1 MLSKKFSSATFLTIL
16 AVCNALPGFAQE
28 LNPHWN
34 TGRGPDIQAPFLMAD
49 YSSNT
54 PNERKVTEDTSGFL
68 QWTDNGAGLSYSLGY
83 GASPLGL
90 SRGGTGGATQQAA
103 INSLLGYSGLASQDI
118 IYYDGS
124 NWSIK
129 HKGSNGQV
137 LGIDGSGLLNYIS
150 PAGSGTVTS
159 VGLTVP
165 SWLTVGGSPVTGAG
179 TLAVANGTGLTANR
193 VVGTDGSGNLDLMAM
208 TADQVP
214 SLNASKIT
222 AGNLAKAQSATEG
235 VYNDQSNTYAGAYT
249 QDFSDASQ
257 NVKLPLRTVATSNGS
272 VSVDSSDLAFY
283 AGAAAHKA
291 AKQATT
297 ISAGTGLS
305 GGGDLSANRTISLST
320 PVSAANGG
328 TGADLSGATTGAIVY
343 KGASAL
349 TSLSPSGNGG
359 KFIRFNSGATA
370 PEAASIADGFSG
382 DGSDGAVTKGATTE
396 TTVLQVNSTTFT
408 QTVSTTWAPISKT
421 QVMATSTIDLNGTT
435 NVATGCAGGING
447 DATERTRR
455 AAHGSGLSGGHGGWG
470 ATGQSA
476 GGGGGGG
483 FGGAGGYGGA
493 GNNNQAYPG
502 GAGGSTNDGYWGGPS
517 GGGAGAS
524 GYGPAAGGNGG
535 AGGGSICFRS
545 VGALTVG
552 GSGTVNADGAA
563 GSAQGADEGG
573 GGGGGSGGLVALYSQ
588 TSITLT
594 SGCHVYARGGAGGNG
609 GTYGGKGGGGGGGK
623 VVRVAPTITGSGTV
637 TVTGGSAAGT
647 GAGTAAAGGSGVNLS
662 ITDTPTIMLTKE
674 IEGPHIDLLY
684 RWHTAFGKIKSGEEL
699 RLNSAR
705 PAAVW
710 CAQFYPVEKR
720 EALVNEW
727 LFGEDLSG
735 GKTATI
741 ERREDLNDAA

>member
-16 AVCNALPGFAQE
+16 AVFNALPGFAQE

-179 TLAVANGTGLTANR
+179 TLAVSNGTGLTANR
-193 VVGTDGSGNLDLMAM
+193 VVGTDGSGNLDLMAL
-208 TADQVP
+208 TSDQVP
-214 SLNASKIT
+214 SLAASKIT
-222 AGNLAKAQSATEG
+222 SGNLAKARSATEG
-235 VYNDQSNTYAGAYT
+235 VYNDQSNTYTGTFT
-249 QDFSDASQ
+249 QDISSANQ
-257 NVKLPLRTVATSNGS
+257 TLLIPLRSAPTTDGA
-272 VSVDSSDLAFY
+272 VSINSADLEFRAS
-283 AGAAAHKA
+283 GTTHKA

-297 ISAGTGLS
+297 FSAGTGLT
-305 GGGDLSANRTISLST
+305 GGGDFSTNRTIALDT

-370 PEAASIADGFSG
+370 PEAASIAGAFGG
-382 DGSDGAVTKGATTE
+382 DASDGAVTKGAVTE
-396 TTVLQVNSTTFT
+396 SAVIQVNATTFT
-408 QTVSTTWAPISKT
+408 QTVSTTWAPLSRT
-421 QVMATSTIDLNGTT
+421 VVMASSTVDLNGTT
-435 NVATGCAGGING
+435 TVGYGPNAAASHTTGYSNGGAGP
-447 DATERTRR
+447 
-455 AAHGSGLSGGHGGWG
+455 SGGSEG
-470 ATGQSA
+470 APYDGDSG

-483 FGGAGGYGGA
+483 FGGAGGNGGNYSTSLTT
-493 GNNNQAYPG
+493 GCG
-502 GAGGSTNDGYWGGPS
+502 GI
-517 GGGAGAS
+517 GGGANDYS
-524 GYGPAAGGNGG
+524 MTGPSAGGNGG
-535 AGGGSICFRS
+535 WGVGPVAGGVGGKAGGSFLVEA

-552 GSGTVNADGAA
+552 GSATININGEA
-563 GSAQGADEGG
+563 GSAGGTTYGG
-573 GGGGGSGGLVALYSQ
+573 GGGGGSGGYGGFFSQ
-588 TSITLT
+588 TSVTVT
-594 SGCHVYARGGAGGNG
+594 SGCNINARGGAGGNG
-609 GTYGGKGGGGGGGK
+609 TASSGGRGAGGGGGK
-623 VVRVAPTITGSGTV
+623 IVRMAPTISGAGTITVTGGTASSTGSGTA
-637 TVTGGSAAGT
+637 TNGGA
-647 GAGTAAAGGSGVNLS
+647 GVNLS
-662 ITDTPTIMLTKE
+662 VTDTPSRAIAQELMR
-674 IEGPHIDLLY
+674 GNIDLLY
-684 RWHTAFGKIKSGEEL
+684 RWHTAFGNIKPGEEL

-710 CAQFYPVEKR
+710 CAQFYPADKR

-741 ERREDLNDAA
+741 EKREDLNDAA

>member
-159 VGLTVP
+159 VGLTMP

-179 TLAVANGTGLTANR
+179 TLAVSNGTGLTANR

-222 AGNLAKAQSATEG
+222 AGNLAKARSATEG

-257 NVKLPLRTVATSNGS
+257 NVKLPLRAVATSNGS

-283 AGAAAHKA
+283 AGGAAHKA

-370 PEAASIADGFSG
+370 PEAASIAGAFGG
-382 DGSDGAVTKGATTE
+382 DASDGAVTKGAVTE
-396 TTVLQVNSTTFT
+396 SAVIQVNATTFT
-408 QTVSTTWAPISKT
+408 QTVSTTWAPLSRT
-421 QVMATSTIDLNGTT
+421 VVMASSTVDLNGTT
-435 NVATGCAGGING
+435 TVGYGPNAAASHSAGYSAGG
-447 DATERTRR
+447 
-455 AAHGSGLSGGHGGWG
+455 SGPSGGGEGGHHSS
-470 ATGQSA
+470 QSG

-483 FGGAGGYGGA
+483 FGGAGGNGGEYSTSLTTGCGGVGGA
-493 GNNNQAYPG
+493 V
-502 GAGGSTNDGYWGGPS
+502 NDYSMTGPS
-517 GGGAGAS
+517 
-524 GYGPAAGGNGG
+524 AGGNGG
-535 AGGGSICFRS
+535 WGFGPVAGGVGGKAGGSFLVEA

-552 GSGTVNADGAA
+552 GSATINIDGEA
-563 GSAQGADEGG
+563 GSAGGTTYGG
-573 GGGGGSGGLVALYSQ
+573 GGGGGSGGYGGFFSQ
-588 TSITLT
+588 TSVTVT
-594 SGCHVYARGGAGGNG
+594 SGCNINARGGAGGNG
-609 GTYGGKGGGGGGGK
+609 TASNGGRGAGGGGGK
-623 VVRVAPTITGSGTV
+623 IVRMAPTISGAGTITVTGGTASSTGSGTA
-637 TVTGGSAAGT
+637 TNGGA
-647 GAGTAAAGGSGVNLS
+647 GVNLS
-662 ITDTPTIMLTKE
+662 VTDTPSRAIAQELMR
-674 IEGPHIDLLY
+674 GNIDLLY
-684 RWHTAFGKIKSGEEL
+684 KWHTAFGNIKEGEEL

-710 CAQFYPVEKR
+710 CAQFYPAEKR

-741 ERREDLNDAA
+741 EKREDLNDAA

>member
-179 TLAVANGTGLTANR
+179 TLAIVNGTGLTANR
-193 VVGTDGSGNLDLMAM
+193 IVGTDGSGNLDLMAM
-208 TADQVP
+208 TANQVP

-222 AGNLAKAQSATEG
+222 SGNLTKAVSATEG
-235 VYNDQSNTYAGAYT
+235 VYNDQNNTYAGAYT

-257 NVKLPLRTVATSNGS
+257 NVKLPLRAVATSNGS

-283 AGAAAHKA
+283 AGGAAHKA

-297 ISAGTGLS
+297 ISAGTGLT

-320 PVSAANGG
+320 PVAETNGG
-328 TGADLSGATTGAIVY
+328 TGQTTWTTGQIPY
-343 KGASAL
+343 ASASN
-349 TSLSPSGNGG
+349 TLSKLSIGSTGQVLGVSGGLPAWITPGG
-359 KFIRFNSGATA
+359 
-370 PEAASIADGFSG
+370 GFG
-382 DGSDGAVTKGATTE
+382 GNGSDGAITISGATGYTAPI
-396 TTVLQVNSTTFT
+396 QKNATTFT
-408 QTVSTTWAPISKT
+408 VNSSQTLTLTGSPTIINC
-421 QVMATSTIDLNGTT
+421 TSTFTVNGTVT
-435 NVATGCAGGING
+435 VADGSGYAGGQCWPK
-447 DATERTRR
+447 
-455 AAHGSGLSGGHGGWG
+455 GGYYGEHARDGYGPGGG
-470 ATGQSA
+470 FGGGGYYSLAET
-476 GGGGGGG
+476 GGGGGG
-483 FGGAGGYGGA
+483 FGADGGNPSYTTTAFPGG
-493 GNNNQAYPG
+493 GKAYPTNLIG
-502 GAGGSTNDGYWGGPS
+502 GS
-517 GGGAGAS
+517 GGGGAPYITLGS
-524 GYGPAAGGNGG
+524 GAAG
-535 AGGGSICFRS
+535 AGGGSVIVCA
-545 VGALTVG
+545 VGAISVPSGGTINAKGTAAVSPTS
-552 GSGTVNADGAA
+552 GSGP
-563 GSAQGADEGG
+563 
-573 GGGGGSGGLVALYSQ
+573 GGGSGGMVFLASQDSVSHASGSTINVSGGAGAALAGAGQ
-588 TSITLT
+588 
-594 SGCHVYARGGAGGNG
+594 GHGGGGAGGRLYRWAPSITAT
-609 GTYGGKGGGGGGGK
+609 GTFT
-623 VVRVAPTITGSGTV
+623 A
-637 TVTGGSAAGT
+637 TGGAAGGT
-647 GAGTAAAGGSGVNLS
+647 GATAGGTGTATS
-662 ITDTPTIMLTKE
+662 ITGTPSLPLLTWTFEEGGMSE
-674 IEGPHIDLLY
+674 IERIRQERIVTAELNGERINPVDVEIDGRCVITRAAKGDLRRFALF
-684 RWHTAFGKIKSGEEL
+684 TTPAPFGQEL
-699 RLNSAR
+699 PSVTVGDIEKPEGIRN
-705 PAAVW
+705 AV
-710 CAQFYPVEKR
+710 
-720 EALVNEW
+720 
-727 LFGEDLSG
+727 
-735 GKTATI
+735 
-741 ERREDLNDAA
+741 